1 MQCPIASAIAAQAY
15 KIGIGVILVLDFLTL
30 QELSY
35 RKQIARQLHKH

>member
-1 MQCPIASAIAAQAY
+1 MLADLHIKMTVFDSHVKQ
-15 KIGIGVILVLDFLTL
+15 VLIDSK